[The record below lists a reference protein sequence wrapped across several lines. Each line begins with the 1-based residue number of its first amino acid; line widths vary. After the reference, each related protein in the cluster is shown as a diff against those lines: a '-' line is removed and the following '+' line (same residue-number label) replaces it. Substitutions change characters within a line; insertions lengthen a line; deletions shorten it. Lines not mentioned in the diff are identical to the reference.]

1 VRIVSAAQPTEDPT
15 TSLAGA
21 LTAVLA
27 RLAAER
33 PEVAPHLPWHAVTD
47 PAAVAELAAID
58 ADTTRLRAALETGTP
73 PEQLDLVE
81 GALEQLLRE
90 RGLR

>member
-1 VRIVSAAQPTEDPT
+1 VSAAQPTGEPAT
-15 TSLAGA
+15 PLAAA
-21 LTAVLA
+21 LTAALA

-33 PEVAPHLPWHAVTD
+33 PESAGQLPWHAVTD

-58 ADTTRLRAALETGTP
+58 ADSIRLRAALEAGAT

-81 GALEQLLRE
+81 GALERVLRE
-90 RGLR
+90 RGLD